1 MTFYIHQE
9 LLLVKK
15 SKRKEKFARLLKET
29 ALTVDNL
36 NKHRVIK
43 EFIDLTD
50 VAIVNR
56 IDEKV
61 KEIDGEIYT
70 RDTFSRG

>member
-15 SKRKEKFARLLKET
+15 SKRTEKFARLLKET

-36 NKHRVIK
+36 NRHRVIK
-43 EFIDLTD
+43 EFIDLAD

-61 KEIDGEIYT
+61 K
-70 RDTFSRG
+70 